1 MRPLVLKMSAFGPYA
16 GYTEI
21 RMDELGDKG
30 LYLITGD
37 TGAGKTTIFDAI
49 CFALYGEASGPERDP
64 SMLRSK
70 YADPETPTEAE
81 LTFLHNGSEYTV
93 RRNPEYM
100 RPAKRGDKMT
110 KQLADAE
117 LRMPDGRIITRL
129 KEVTAAIEELLGID
143 KDQFTQTTM
152 LAQGD
157 FMKLLMAD
165 TRSRMEVFR
174 ELFKTGYYQTL
185 ACRLDDKRKD
195 IYGKTEDGR
204 KSIRQYISGIRTSGN
219 DEYGSEVEK
228 AKKDELT
235 VTAVIELLDRIT
247 ERDIAVRDR
256 LDRELRDIG
265 LELERVNNR
274 LGASEAL
281 KNAMESLDKA
291 TAALSEEEPKLAPLK
306 REMDE
311 AGEALSEKAA
321 LERQSALIESELK
334 RFEEA
339 EQIKK
344 RIDLIRKDYEGYRSG
359 LDKLREEM
367 RTGTE
372 TFAALDR
379 ERDMLQNAGAET
391 ERLNAVM
398 KELINQK
405 GILEEISEASL
416 QYERKQ
422 TECEEVRS
430 AYREADKEFNRLK
443 NKYDEMEQAYMD
455 GQAGILAEKLMDG
468 ERCPVCGSTEHPLPA
483 HLTGDIPT
491 EKELKD
497 AGKLTED
504 AREKR
509 SRCSE
514 NAAAAGR
521 ELETLESGLIRMAS
535 RQLGIKEAGE
545 IKASLAEAMLRN
557 DNLREE
563 TDAALNEE
571 RRRSRRKQEL
581 DELLEKLRTDT
592 EALNAG
598 IGELNTKVTAERTRL
613 DESEASLKQITEG
626 LKFGSKK
633 DAVAERDRL
642 SELAAGIQARYEKA
656 ETEYRGQKELIDS
669 LKTRIGSLRATI
681 EGSEA
686 GATEADTIRQEELK
700 HAQSECISSI
710 RENSGRIDNNE
721 MIRSSII
728 RESAR
733 VIEDE
738 KRLQWIRALS
748 DTANGKLTGKEKVML
763 ETYVQT
769 AYLDR
774 IVNKANIRLMTMTG
788 GQYELKRMTESVNT
802 KSQSGL
808 ELGVID
814 HYNGT
819 ERSVRSL
826 SGGESFMAALSLAL
840 GLSDEVQ
847 SAAGGI
853 RIETMFVDEGFGTL
867 DDDSLDQAYKAL
879 AGITEGN
886 ILVGIIS
893 HVPSLADRIDKQ
905 LIVTKEKTGGSIV
918 RIVT

>member
-37 TGAGKTTIFDAI
+37 TGAGKTTLFDAI

-334 RFEEA
+334 NCVRRCG
-339 EQIKK
+339 Q
-344 RIDLIRKDYEGYRSG
+344 G
-359 LDKLREEM
+359 L
-367 RTGTE
+367 
-372 TFAALDR
+372 
-379 ERDMLQNAGAET
+379 
-391 ERLNAVM
+391 
-398 KELINQK
+398 
-405 GILEEISEASL
+405 
-416 QYERKQ
+416 
-422 TECEEVRS
+422 
-430 AYREADKEFNRLK
+430 
-443 NKYDEMEQAYMD
+443 
-455 GQAGILAEKLMDG
+455 
-468 ERCPVCGSTEHPLPA
+468 
-483 HLTGDIPT
+483 
-491 EKELKD
+491 
-497 AGKLTED
+497 
-504 AREKR
+504 
-509 SRCSE
+509 
-514 NAAAAGR
+514 
-521 ELETLESGLIRMAS
+521 
-535 RQLGIKEAGE
+535 
-545 IKASLAEAMLRN
+545 
-557 DNLREE
+557 
-563 TDAALNEE
+563 
-571 RRRSRRKQEL
+571 RRS
-581 DELLEKLRTDT
+581 LRWT
-592 EALNAG
+592 
-598 IGELNTKVTAERTRL
+598 
-613 DESEASLKQITEG
+613 
-626 LKFGSKK
+626 GS
-633 DAVAERDRL
+633 VICCRMPVPRQRD
-642 SELAAGIQARYEKA
+642 
-656 ETEYRGQKELIDS
+656 
-669 LKTRIGSLRATI
+669 
-681 EGSEA
+681 
-686 GATEADTIRQEELK
+686 
-700 HAQSECISSI
+700 
-710 RENSGRIDNNE
+710 
-721 MIRSSII
+721 
-728 RESAR
+728 
-733 VIEDE
+733 
-738 KRLQWIRALS
+738 
-748 DTANGKLTGKEKVML
+748 
-763 ETYVQT
+763 
-769 AYLDR
+769 
-774 IVNKANIRLMTMTG
+774 
-788 GQYELKRMTESVNT
+788 
-802 KSQSGL
+802 
-808 ELGVID
+808 
-814 HYNGT
+814 
-819 ERSVRSL
+819 
-826 SGGESFMAALSLAL
+826 
-840 GLSDEVQ
+840 
-847 SAAGGI
+847 
-853 RIETMFVDEGFGTL
+853 
-867 DDDSLDQAYKAL
+867 
-879 AGITEGN
+879 
-886 ILVGIIS
+886 
-893 HVPSLADRIDKQ
+893 
-905 LIVTKEKTGGSIV
+905 
-918 RIVT
+918 